1 MQATDGL
8 TIMLS
13 TVAAFNQDG
22 DNLKIH
28 QKYGDVTRWD
38 MLGGKTSDGRVRRCT
53 SSMTRATEQLST
65 SFKNCANSTPK
76 AFILAS
82 ASPLPEDLAD
92 LLSGKT
98 PEKRRESL
106 AARTVA
112 VSTKEVVRAG
122 LLKNRLYFIDCNT
135 AKADAIREAN
145 KNGKI
150 SRLSYARSVEHQS
163 LAFIVNKTARGVDIW
178 EQLVQLGVHSSK
190 IAVHLNG
197 ARDVIFDRQGT
208 ASSLIDTYSGKRT
221 QDRSPEALVSAGY
234 THIIWNLTLREGWG
248 RAHGL
253 CHRSF
258 FQSGIILIG

>member
-1 MQATDGL
+1 MPTVSILHSSPEGTQVFQIGDMSTSEWQQAMQATDNL

-38 MLGGKTSDGRVRRCT
+38 MLGGKTRDGRVRPLYVFYDEGHG
-53 SSMTRATEQLST
+53 ATEHQFQKLRELY
-65 SFKNCANSTPK
+65 PQ
-76 AFILAS
+76 AFVLAS

-98 PEKRRESL
+98 TEKRQESL

-112 VSTKEVVRAG
+112 VSTKEVVGAG

-163 LAFIVNKTARGVDIW
+163 LA
-178 EQLVQLGVHSSK
+178 SS
-190 IAVHLNG
+190 
-197 ARDVIFDRQGT
+197 
-208 ASSLIDTYSGKRT
+208 
-221 QDRSPEALVSAGY
+221 
-234 THIIWNLTLREGWG
+234 
-248 RAHGL
+248 
-253 CHRSF
+253 
-258 FQSGIILIG
+258 